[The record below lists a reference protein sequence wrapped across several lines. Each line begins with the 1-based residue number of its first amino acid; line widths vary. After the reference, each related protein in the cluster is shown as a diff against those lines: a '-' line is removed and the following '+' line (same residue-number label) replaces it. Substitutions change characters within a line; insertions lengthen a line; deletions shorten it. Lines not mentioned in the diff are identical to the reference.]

1 MYNNI
6 VEIALKM
13 PLPFG
18 VIIPGP
24 VYIAALILLVCVFE
38 IIVTILLIRKKE
50 FRKDTAVEIISNP
63 IPDKNS
69 SMDKVISLNEEL
81 ATYGFAYLPEKDIF
95 YSIMNGWQR
104 NFGYC
109 QLYDE
114 MAVTISL
121 VIDCEP
127 IRFEYGGKKWM
138 IEFWKGQYGMT
149 TGSEIG
155 VYTTTGPDLNIPGFF
170 NGTFYQ
176 SAKDE
181 DFLQMSMTL
190 RKNDE
195 VLYTVSGLHWW
206 LTAFKLAEF
215 SHPSELVVDIEV
227 TLKDSEMRDAFV
239 NELIAVGY
247 APEELSIIENTVSLT
262 FDKPHSTQPFTR
274 IPLTE
279 YLMQK
284 NNEQN
289 CNAYKV
295 ITKDYANTITK
306 LEYLKEEE
314 PKLYRHIL
322 NLGKSK
328 QFFGDYDTIKNFIQ
342 KNDILN
348 R

>member
-6 VEIALKM
+6 VEIAFKM
-13 PLPFG
+13 PLPIS
-18 VIIPGP
+18 VIIASPI
-24 VYIAALILLVCVFE
+24 YIAALILLVCVFE
-38 IIVTILLIRKKE
+38 IIVTILLIRRKE
-50 FRKDTAVEIISNP
+50 IRKETALEVIKNP

-69 SMDKVISLNEEL
+69 SIGKVNLLNEEL
-81 ATYGFAYLPEKDIF
+81 ATYGIAYLQEKDIF

-104 NFGYC
+104 SFGYC

-127 IRFEYGGKKWM
+127 IHFEYGGKKWM
-138 IEFWKGQYGMT
+138 IEFWKGQYGMA

-155 VYTTTGPDLNIPGFF
+155 VYTTTGPDLNIPDFF

-190 RKNDE
+190 RKNNE
-195 VLYTVSGLHWW
+195 ELYTVSGLHWW

-215 SHPSELVVDIEV
+215 SHPSELVADIKI

-239 NELIAVGY
+239 NELLAVGY
-247 APEELSIIENTVSLT
+247 TPEELTIIDNTVSLT

-289 CNAYKV
+289 CNAFKALTQGYES
-295 ITKDYANTITK
+295 TIKK
-306 LEYLKEEE
+306 LEYLKNDE
-314 PKLYRHIL
+314 PKMYSHIL
-322 NLGKSK
+322 NFGKSK
-328 QFFGDYDTIKNFIQ
+328 QLFGDYDTIKKFIQ
-342 KNDILN
+342 KNDNLN
-348 R
+348 S